1 MKEQIDLKALEKKAW
16 KSFFDDGLWDI
27 YLGLL
32 LALMGTSSLLSHNT
46 ALNED
51 QATLVYL
58 GLMLTVMIAFWFGK
72 RFVVAPRIGRV
83 KFQAKKRRKIGVVL
97 VISVIVGLVA
107 WWFTA
112 GMTNVSPEQRINF
125 KEIFPLVY
133 ALNALIV
140 FSAIAYFTSFE
151 RLYYI
156 GILFALPVPVD
167 QWLYDSYNI
176 NLDYIAFLVPAA
188 IIVGVGIWYFVR
200 FLNNYPP
207 APEMS

>member
-27 YLGLL
+27 YLGSL
-32 LALMGTSSLLSHNT
+32 LALMGISGALDNT
-46 ALNED
+46 ALSED
-51 QATLVYL
+51 QIMMVYL
-58 GLMLTVMIAFWFGK
+58 GLMMFVMLAFWAGK
-72 RFVVAPRIGRV
+72 RYIVVPRIG
-83 KFQAKKRRKIGVVL
+83 QAKFKKQKRRKV
-97 VISVIVGLVA
+97 SVILILSVVVGLVA

-112 GMTNVSPEQRINF
+112 GMGDVSPEQRTSF

-133 ALNALIV
+133 ALNNIIV

-156 GILFALPVPVD
+156 GILFALPVPID

-176 NLDYIAFLVPAA
+176 NLDYIAFIVPALL
-188 IIVGVGIWYFVR
+188 IVTVGIVYFVR
-200 FLNNYPP
+200 FLKNYPRV
-207 APEMS
+207 PEMA